1 MFVKTAVFNDARSMG
16 VPPMARQQHG
26 DSILVTWLGLMHG
39 QNHAFCSGHGH
50 MGETPML
57 RWAANA
63 AVMFDTF

>member
-1 MFVKTAVFNDARSMG
+1 
-16 VPPMARQQHG
+16 MARQQHG